1 MNMLRQ
7 TERTGHTEPVL
18 TTPIKVD
25 TGRGKRPELIL
36 PALDVTQTRELR
48 ERQKAEIEAL
58 FLETTDLRGLIANIK
73 SEHAEKFAA
82 VIGSTDFAQARLAGL
97 YQALES
103 LAERIDAKEITT
115 LDQVTEEVYFDI
127 SIHEVFEDLVI
138 RCAQN
143 SL

>member
-7 TERTGHTEPVL
+7 IESTGHTEPVL
-18 TTPIKVD
+18 TTPTKVD
-25 TGRGKRPELIL
+25 TGRGKRPELVL
-36 PALDVTQTRELR
+36 PALDVTQTRER
-48 ERQKAEIEAL
+48 RARQKAEIEAL
-58 FLETTDLRGLIANIK
+58 FPGTTDLRGLIANIK

-82 VIGSTDFAQARLAGL
+82 VTGSTDFAQERLAGL

-103 LAERIDAKEITT
+103 LAEQIDAKEITT
-115 LDQVTEEVYFDI
+115 LEQVTDEVYFDTR
-127 SIHEVFEDLVI
+127 IHEVFEDLVI